1 MVKIGVSGMN
11 ADDKR
16 RGKLQVLD
24 QNGANLTDDALEYLT
39 FYNISQERMVDVSVK
54 LWRIVDN
61 IKVTADYSGTPAYG
75 YQVDKITTTP
85 ETISVAGSEEA
96 LRKLKENNNTIEI
109 PASQMNV
116 EGLKQDLENNI
127 KLSSLLKEE
136 DGYKIPEDSTQSV
149 MVKVSI
155 LPYGSKEFAVSTDD
169 IKVIGLADNLRLSFS
184 QDTVTVRVKANASEL
199 EALTESQIQASV
211 DLTDRLEGEHT
222 LPVNIVLPDGYEL
235 VESTVATVQLS
246 KVENTTRL
254 ED

>member
-1 MVKIGVSGMN
+1 M
-11 ADDKR
+11 
-16 RGKLQVLD
+16 
-24 QNGANLTDDALEYLT
+24 
-39 FYNISQERMVDVSVK
+39 
-54 LWRIVDN
+54 
-61 IKVTADYSGTPAYG
+61 
-75 YQVDKITTTP
+75 
-85 ETISVAGSEEA
+85 
-96 LRKLKENNNTIEI
+96 
-109 PASQMNV
+109 
-116 EGLKQDLENNI
+116 
-127 KLSSLLKEE
+127 
-136 DGYKIPEDSTQSV
+136 
-149 MVKVSI
+149 
-155 LPYGSKEFAVSTDD
+155 STDD

>member
-1 MVKIGVSGMN
+1 M
-11 ADDKR
+11 
-16 RGKLQVLD
+16 
-24 QNGANLTDDALEYLT
+24 
-39 FYNISQERMVDVSVK
+39 
-54 LWRIVDN
+54 
-61 IKVTADYSGTPAYG
+61 
-75 YQVDKITTTP
+75 
-85 ETISVAGSEEA
+85 
-96 LRKLKENNNTIEI
+96 
-109 PASQMNV
+109 
-116 EGLKQDLENNI
+116 
-127 KLSSLLKEE
+127 KEE

-246 KVENTTRL
+246 KVENTIKL
-254 ED
+254 EGYE